1 MGKVVDFK
9 NRDRFIQI
17 GITISTLRKLRGMS
31 QEDLA
36 VKANMSRTHLSNI
49 EAPNTAYSFSMDT
62 FFNIAD
68 ALDVEPSDL
77 LSASMV
83 PEKIINAKKPD

>member
-9 NRDRFIQI
+9 NRDRFIQL

-68 ALDVEPSDL
+68 ALEIDPAEL
-77 LSASMV
+77 LSASMF
-83 PEKIINAKKPD
+83 PDRILKQKK